1 MNAAPIIIR
10 EPAMDIG
17 EKAEELR
24 QRFAQARARGLRAR
38 EAADAIGLSEGAA
51 VAAHVGAHSQPLR
64 AVPVQP
70 RWLEI
75 LQALEACGPLM
86 ALTRNESTVHEKT
99 GVYRNLSSSGPVG
112 LALGEDID
120 LRLFFNHWHA
130 GFVVTEVQASGTEQ
144 ASLQFFDAHGTA
156 VHKVYPRAQTELSA
170 WAQLHQRWADALRAV
185 AFRPGRAPVPT
196 SDAEDD
202 AARCA
207 ADFAQ
212 AWAQMTDTHQFFG
225 LLRRFGLERQQAFGL
240 VEGRFTQRVD
250 IGAVRQ
256 LLLAASLDATPLM
269 VFVGS
274 PGCIQIHTG
283 PVRRV
288 EPMEVHGKTWLNVL
302 DPGFN
307 LHLREDL
314 IAGAWIVEKPGD
326 CGTVTSLE
334 VFDHEGGLM
343 AMFFGARQ
351 PGQPERENW
360 RALLA
365 PLRHTGEVAA

>member
-10 EPAMDIG
+10 EPAMDVG

-75 LQALEACGPLM
+75 LQALETCGPLM
-86 ALTRNESTVHEKT
+86 ALTRNDSTVHEKT

-170 WAQLHQRWADALRAV
+170 WAQLHQRWADPLRAV
-185 AFRPGRAPVPT
+185 AFRPGRAPDPT

-202 AARCA
+202 AAHCA

-288 EPMEVHGKTWLNVL
+288 EPMAVHGKTWLNVL

-360 RALLA
+360 RALLE